1 MLVLVLSTQRTFD
14 RGRARSRYRDGFG
27 RQGRT
32 LRKLFTIFLYFRTP
46 LVDLM
51 FRGDIFSSQVT
62 DGVAPAAGVVVYPDR
77 T

>member
-1 MLVLVLSTQRTFD
+1 MLKPSAKEAAPSDVCPVFHRRTSVSLVAEPQ
-14 RGRARSRYRDGFG
+14 
-27 RQGRT
+27 
-32 LRKLFTIFLYFRTP
+32 LFTIFLYFRTT

-62 DGVAPAAGVVVYPDR
+62 DGVAPAAGVVVYPDH